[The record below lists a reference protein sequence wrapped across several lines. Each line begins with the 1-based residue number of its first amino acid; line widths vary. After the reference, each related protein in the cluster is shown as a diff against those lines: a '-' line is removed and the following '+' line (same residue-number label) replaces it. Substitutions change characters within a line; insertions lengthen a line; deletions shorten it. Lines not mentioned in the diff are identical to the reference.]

1 MFNRHSVTNT
11 LMAVLVLSMVAT
23 QGYTQDQTAKE
34 AKDEKKRQAIIAGLE
49 IGGGPFM
56 VEKNDSGEI
65 TSAAFVGGNR
75 ISTVFGATKGREL
88 ARSRAVLKAKAQ
100 FSKWLSEKVTVIE
113 SAGDDTIIVMEGTE
127 ALDGNDSFSEVGK
140 SIESNTSQFKT
151 VSSAILRGLRTIG
164 VEVVDD
170 EMRVMLY
177 WSKEESDAVKKLKQ
191 DLDSDEVPSS
201 APAIETR
208 KAPASETRKLNKTIK
223 PKRVIIIP

>member
-1 MFNRHSVTNT
+1 
-11 LMAVLVLSMVAT
+11 MAVLVLSMVAT